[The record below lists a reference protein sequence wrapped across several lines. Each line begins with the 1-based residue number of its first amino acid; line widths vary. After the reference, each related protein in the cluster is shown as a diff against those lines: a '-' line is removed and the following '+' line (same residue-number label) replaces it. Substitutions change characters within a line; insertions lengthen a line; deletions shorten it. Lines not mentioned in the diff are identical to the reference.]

1 MASFF
6 SYNLLCLS
14 DSKENQLKQKKKE
27 EEEKEKAI
35 RRVCVQPARFSPIN
49 LKSIQSTGCFLAF
62 PHPQH
67 SPYSTLPSSY

>member
-1 MASFF
+1 
-6 SYNLLCLS
+6 
-14 DSKENQLKQKKKE
+14 
-27 EEEKEKAI
+27 
-35 RRVCVQPARFSPIN
+35 VCVQPARFSPIN